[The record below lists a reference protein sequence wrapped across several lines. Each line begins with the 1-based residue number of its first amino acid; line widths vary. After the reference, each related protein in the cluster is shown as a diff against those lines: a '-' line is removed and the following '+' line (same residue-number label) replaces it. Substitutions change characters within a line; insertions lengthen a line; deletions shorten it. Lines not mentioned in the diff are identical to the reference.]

1 MDRAGNSDFAE
12 AIAGALDWWREAGVD
27 AHFVDDPIAW
37 LAPAQPAEDE
47 GRPRR
52 DGWPASPQARDAARP
67 PEPAAPPAAPSPL
80 TDLPADLTAFRTW
93 WLDTP
98 VVEAGGAGPRIAP
111 QGVPD
116 APLMVLVDMPED
128 EDSDSL
134 LSARQ
139 GRLLDAMLSAFGLS
153 RAEIYLASVLPRHV
167 AAPDWQALMA
177 QGLGQV
183 TLHHLALAAPR
194 RIMVLGGHI
203 LPLIGHEL
211 PQRTAVLRELNHE
224 GTTIPLLASW
234 GLTALLQRPGGKAA
248 LWRTWLEWTAA

>member
-27 AHFVDDPIAW
+27 AHFVDDPISW
-37 LAPAQPAEDE
+37 LAPAQPPADE
-47 GRPRR
+47 GRPQREGR
-52 DGWPASPQARDAARP
+52 PASPLARDVARP
-67 PEPAAPPAAPSPL
+67 PEPAAPSPL
-80 TDLPADLTAFRTW
+80 ANLPADLAAFRTW
-93 WLDTP
+93 WLETP
-98 VVEAGGAGPRIAP
+98 TVEAGGTGPRIAP
-111 QGVPD
+111 QGLPA
-116 APLMVLVDMPED
+116 APLMVLVDMPEA
-128 EDSDSL
+128 EDTDSL

-139 GRLLDAMLSAFGLS
+139 GQLLDAMLAAFGLT
-153 RAEIYLASVLPRHV
+153 RPQIYLASVLPRHV
-167 AAPDWQALMA
+167 AAPDWEALRV

-183 TLHHLALAAPR
+183 TLHHLMLAAPR
-194 RIMVLGGHI
+194 RVMVLGGHI